1 MEAKLAPEEI
11 SFIPNDQFQSMSE
24 PDFDEIDGALY
35 VDEDDRLVSPD
46 QKTVAETLLNAIE
59 DSRLLTFEGE
69 QFLFKRFN
77 FLRFRASALQA
88 TLTGKRSDRKT
99 QKEIDRLLAEA
110 TESQQQVACANL
122 RLATSIARKLAKSPN
137 DFEDYQAEAYTILL
151 KAIDKFDYS
160 RGYRFSTYETH
171 AIQRHLF
178 RYAER
183 NQKQSYRVNANSD
196 AISGAATDTPDP
208 DEPTEQDV
216 NEAIELIVA
225 SFDHALDERE
235 RFIVRARFGL
245 DGTGKGKTLR
255 EIAEVAGLSKE
266 RVRQLIQQSLEKLAE
281 VAQPLAS
288 TFGPDTDK

>member
-1 MEAKLAPEEI
+1 MNTQEI
-11 SFIPNDQFQSMSE
+11 NYIPNDMFPAMSE
-24 PDFDEIDGALY
+24 HDFAEIDGSLY
-35 VDEDDRLVSPD
+35 VDEDDGPAWTD
-46 QKTVAETLLNAIE
+46 EKTVAETLLNAIE

-69 QFLFKRFN
+69 QFLFKRLN

-99 QKEIDRLLAEA
+99 LKEIDRLLSEA

-122 RLATSIARKLAKSPN
+122 RLATSIARKLSKSSE
-137 DFEDYQAEAYTILL
+137 DFEEYQAEAYTILL
-151 KAIDKFDYS
+151 KAIEKFDYS
-160 RGYRFSTYETH
+160 RGYRFSTYATH

-178 RYAER
+178 RFSER
-183 NQKQSYRVNANSD
+183 NQKQSKRVHANSD
-196 AISGAATDTPDP
+196 IILDAGSYAQDP

-216 NEAIELIVA
+216 SAAVEMIVA
-225 SFDHALDERE
+225 SFDHTLDERE

-255 EIAEVAGLSKE
+255 EIGEETGISKE

-288 TFGPDTDK
+288 TFGPS